1 MWEIVLYSSIT
12 FGVILS
18 VMVMIYYIYS
28 ARLMKKRRQE
38 FVKIHEELKV
48 GKQVLFAGG
57 LKGKVVR
64 AGEEFVDVEISKDN
78 VITVSRFSI
87 SQIL

>member
-38 FVKIHEELKV
+38 FVKVHEELKV

-78 VITVSRFSI
+78 VITVSRYSI